1 MMRAASQPRGPVAF
15 LREGWTTAVSDDQ
28 EDEAHEVLDELEDA
42 LEDMGI
48 DIELDGD

>member
-1 MMRAASQPRGPVAF
+1 MRF
-15 LREGWTTAVSDDQ
+15 LRERRTTAVSDDQ
-28 EDEAHEVLDELEDA
+28 EDEVHEALDELEDA